1 MMLLSMT
8 VTVKRCVS
16 RQGAC
21 LRRCCSASSRA
32 TTRYP
37 RGVAISQNCR
47 DLLARILVTDPS
59 RRICIKEIQQHPWCA
74 GLLFALPSW
83 ASIALP

>member
-1 MMLLSMT
+1 MLAQVLQR
-8 VTVKRCVS
+8 VIK
-16 RQGAC
+16 GDYKIPA
-21 LRRCCSASSRA
+21 
-32 TTRYP
+32 
-37 RGVAISQNCR
+37 GVAISQNCR